1 MIKVLTMKTSAKYA
15 ALAVGV
21 ILTASGVFALNQ
33 GPAFVSKQAANST
46 QRCEV
51 LLNASEI
58 KQSSAQCQAPS
69 TKVTWSNWFKGESRS
84 TQFHFF
90 DLIELL
96 FSSSEEH
103 TPQPTSSYNSQTA
116 L

>member
-1 MIKVLTMKTSAKYA
+1 MKTSAKYA

-21 ILTASGVFALNQ
+21 ILTVSGVFALNQ

-69 TKVTWSNWFKGESRS
+69 TKGIGPTGLKVSRS

-103 TPQPTSSYNSQTA
+103 TPQSTSSYNSQTA

>member
-1 MIKVLTMKTSAKYA
+1 MIKVSTMKTSAKYA
-15 ALAVGV
+15 AAAAGV
-21 ILTASGVFALNQ
+21 ILTASAALALSQ

-51 LLNASEI
+51 LLDASEL
-58 KQSSAQCQAPS
+58 KQSSDQCQAPS
-69 TKVTWSNWFKGESRS
+69 AQVTWTNWFKGESRS

-96 FSSSEEH
+96 FSSSDER
-103 TPQPTSSYNSQTA
+103 TSQQSSGYNGQTS